1 MSETRPTLEDFRRFD
16 ERARFT
22 KLLGAELTECGG
34 GRAEVS
40 LPWREEFGQHNGFL
54 HGALVGF
61 LADYACAW
69 AAGSIAG
76 DVLTASYTLN
86 ILAPGIGERF
96 VGRGHVVKA
105 ARRQITC
112 RADVF
117 AVDKGQE
124 KLIAIANAVIMRL
137 GD

>member
-1 MSETRPTLEDFRRFD
+1 MTQRPTLEDFRRMD
-16 ERARFT
+16 RRAKFT
-22 KLLGAELTECGG
+22 QMIGAELTACAD
-34 GRAEVS
+34 GRAEVT
-40 LPWREEFGQHNGFL
+40 LPWKEDLGQHNGFL

-76 DVLTASYTLN
+76 DVVTASYTLN

-105 ARRQITC
+105 SKRQITC

-117 AVDKGQE
+117 AVRESEE

-137 GD
+137 EG